1 MNTATSCNAFV
12 GIDIAKKHV
21 DVHLL
26 PAGTCCKFSNDEQGC
41 QQLLETLKP
50 LGRCLVVL
58 EATGGYE
65 KRLAAALLDAG
76 IDVAIVNP
84 RQVRDFARSLGRLAK
99 TDRIDA
105 QILALFAEKI
115 RPRPSEKTPENQA
128 QLESLVQRRRQ
139 LIQMRSA
146 EQVRLHQ
153 VPAGTARKSISHML
167 DQLREQV
174 KLVDA
179 EIATLLEDND
189 DWKQRAARI
198 GAVEGVGE
206 VTTRTLLADLPEL
219 GKVNRQQITAL
230 AGLAPFNRDSGQ
242 FRGKRMIWGGRAS
255 VRNVLYMATLSAR
268 KHNPVIRAFAERLE
282 AAGKPFKVVMVACMR
297 KLLVILNT
305 LLRENTD
312 WKPNLFL
319 KNS

>member
-1 MNTATSCNAFV
+1 MNTATSFDAFV
-12 GIDIAKKHV
+12 GIDIAKQHA
-21 DVHLL
+21 DVYLL
-26 PAGTCCKFSNDEQGC
+26 PAGKACKFSNDEPGC

-58 EATGGYE
+58 EASGGYE
-65 KRLAAALLDAG
+65 KRLAATLLEAG

-105 QILALFAEKI
+105 HVLALFAERI
-115 RPRPSEKTPENQA
+115 RPRISEKTPENQA
-128 QLESLVQRRRQ
+128 QLEALVQRRRQ
-139 LIQMRSA
+139 LVQMRSA

-153 VPAGTARKSISHML
+153 VPAGVARKSISHML

-174 KLVDA
+174 AVLDE
-179 EIATLLEDND
+179 EIAKLLEDND
-189 DWKQRAARI
+189 EWKERAARI
-198 GAVEGVGE
+198 NAVTGVGK

-230 AGLAPFNRDSGQ
+230 VGLAPFNRDSGQ
-242 FRGKRMIWGGRAS
+242 FRGKRTIWGGRAC
-255 VRNVLYMATLSAR
+255 VRNALYMAALSAR
-268 KHNPVIRAFAERLE
+268 KHNAVIRAFADRLE
-282 AAGKPFKVVMVACMR
+282 AAGKPFKVIMAACMR
-297 KLLVILNT
+297 KLLVILNSI
-305 LLRENTD
+305 LRDNTE
-312 WKPNLFL
+312 WNPNHFL